1 MEKRY
6 IIREEGDMRALILF
20 WMFPVLAFPQIT
32 LQASGQTAAFT
43 LKAGAKAGW
52 NKAGAPINGSVKS
65 PVSEIF
71 RISMAGN
78 RLLVR
83 TGSEGVIRLVDSRG
97 RAVAMLAVEH
107 DGFIASPRG
116 LAIGLYAAR
125 FDAPGM
131 RSRTAKLAVVR

>member
-1 MEKRY
+1 
-6 IIREEGDMRALILF
+6 
-20 WMFPVLAFPQIT
+20 MFPAFAFAQIT

-52 NKAGAPINGSVKS
+52 SGVAPLDRSGKA
-65 PVSEIF
+65 PVSDLF

-78 RLLVR
+78 RLFVQTGAKGVVR
-83 TGSEGVIRLVDSRG
+83 LMDSRG
-97 RAVAMLAVEH
+97 AVAATLAVEQ
-107 DGFIASPRG
+107 DGFTALPGG
-116 LAIGLYAAR
+116 LALSVYAAR